1 MKLWATFKLII
12 TWLVFVLY
20 LVCPDLEIIALTEK
34 KLEHFSKWRVLDVLT
49 SWVPAWLVT
58 FESTL
63 LYVPAYE
70 ILWSKIL
77 WNWICHILYQY
88 TNVMEKAK
96 FIILDHHIKK
106 FSKLE
111 KPIYN
116 SEVPDKSLH
125 EWSKDNWNALCFTSK
140 RKNHFWFKERVVCHC
155 KSN

>member
-1 MKLWATFKLII
+1 M
-12 TWLVFVLY
+12 
-20 LVCPDLEIIALTEK
+20 VCPDLVIIALTEK
-34 KLEHFSKWRVLDVLT
+34 KLQHFSKWRVLDVLT

-63 LYVPAYE
+63 LYGPTYE

-77 WNWICHILYQY
+77 WNGICHIFYQY
-88 TNVMEKAK
+88 TNTMEKAK
-96 FIILDHHIKK
+96 FIILDHHIEK

-111 KPIYN
+111 KSIYN

-140 RKNHFWFKERVVCHC
+140 RKNHFWFKERVVFQC